1 MFFNFGVVWALSE
14 RHKTTDMKKLDYY
27 VLDVFAD
34 QRYKGNQLSVVYSDE
49 ELALSQ
55 YHEIAR
61 EFGYS
66 ETSFICHSAKEN
78 ALVVR
83 SFTPAEFEVIGA
95 GHNLLG
101 AVCLALLKGWDIFKN
116 QDGSPYV
123 MIKDTRIPVRITEE
137 AGLPYVAMKQ
147 APAQVIRTVPADVM
161 AKAVGLS
168 LDDLNLNGWQINIVE
183 TEVAHLMVP
192 VKDRDVLQKAV
203 SNKALLKET
212 SQKYGF
218 EGCYL
223 FTTNQPNPAFLA
235 EARFFNPGIGIDED
249 PATGTA
255 AGPLAGYLEKLGHIK
270 KDKDYRILQGTAVK
284 HPSSIRVNVSSDG
297 IWVSGSSVIVMEGP
311 LYL

>member
-1 MFFNFGVVWALSE
+1 
-14 RHKTTDMKKLDYY
+14 MKKLNYY

-34 QRYKGNQLSVVYSDE
+34 QKYKGNQLSVVHSDDD
-49 ELALSQ
+49 LTLNQ

-66 ETSFICHSAKEN
+66 ETSFIRYSTKEN
-78 ALVVR
+78 ALMVR

-101 AVCLALLKGWDIFKN
+101 AVCLALLKGWDIFKS
-116 QDGSPYV
+116 QGGSSHV
-123 MIKDTRIPVRITEE
+123 MIKDTRIPVKITEE
-137 AGLPYVAMKQ
+137 SGLPYVAMKQ
-147 APAQVIRTVPADVM
+147 APATIMGTVPTDVV
-161 AKAVGLS
+161 AKAVGLTP
-168 LDDLNLNGWQINIVE
+168 DDLDLNGWAINIVE

-192 VKDRDVLQKAV
+192 VKDLDVLQKAV
-203 SNKALLKET
+203 SNKSLLKAA
-212 SQKYGF
+212 SGKYGF

-270 KDKDYRILQGTAVK
+270 KDKDFRILQGTAVK
-284 HPSSIRVNVSSDG
+284 HPSSIRIHVSSDG
-297 IWVSGSSVIVMEGP
+297 IWVSGSSVIVMEGT